1 MDEVGIEGASDAIY
15 IMEAAEKATPAS
27 FWLVVSSIE
36 NGSEQHLYQML
47 QTNEV
52 LRNDTTFTG
61 PTTPEVNFHVVKDE
75 LNLPLRNTAS
85 IIKHAFN
92 IGTYLN

>member
-1 MDEVGIEGASDAIY
+1 MDEVGIEGALDSIY
-15 IMEAAEKATPAS
+15 IMEAAEKAAPAS

-52 LRNDTTFTG
+52 LRNDTTRTG
-61 PTTPEVNFHVVKDE
+61 STIPEVNFHVVKDE

-92 IGTYLN
+92 IGR